1 MIARSVAVLAIACV
15 SCSQTTVD
23 PDITVPPSAAVATT
37 VFAPVGATPELLD
50 QLVAE
55 SARLSDLIVEN
66 EGQQAALARIETLW
80 ALVRAD
86 IESERADLLPGFE
99 SAIGL
104 LRTGVERRRPADAD
118 KAHNNLRM
126 LVAAYSALTVSRARA
141 GGSGSAWMTV
151 SRWVGRVR
159 AT

>member
-1 MIARSVAVLAIACV
+1 VTRGVAALALTALLG
-15 SCSQTTVD
+15 CSETTVD
-23 PDITVPPSAAVATT
+23 PDITVPPSAAATT
-37 VFAPVGATPELLD
+37 VFAPAGTTAELLD
-50 QLVAE
+50 ELVAE

-80 ALVRAD
+80 ALVRTD
-86 IESERADLLPGFE
+86 IEAERAELRPGFE

-126 LVAAYSALTVSRARA
+126 LVAAYN
-141 GGSGSAWMTV
+141 G
-151 SRWVGRVR
+151 
-159 AT
+159 